1 MPASWY
7 LWLKALHL
15 IGVVSWFAALFY
27 IVRLFVYHA
36 EALDEPEPR
45 RGILTTQYGIMERR
59 LYNMIQQPAMWI
71 TVVTAALMMVIQPS
85 FLREAWMIVKLVL
98 VALLVWFHYASGRT
112 IRQFA
117 AGTVR
122 RSGEWFR
129 WANEGPTLLLVACT
143 ILAVFKAQIPWG
155 GLGWSIAGLVVL
167 IVVGIKYYAAY
178 RAKHP
183 EVTDRREAVPG
194 RS

>member
-1 MPASWY
+1 MLY
-7 LWLKALHL
+7 LWLKAFHL

-36 EALDEPEPR
+36 EAQEDAEPR
-45 RGILTTQYGIMERR
+45 RGVLTAQYAIMERR

-71 TVVTAALMMVIQPS
+71 TVGTAAGLMLLQPS
-85 FLREAWMIVKLVL
+85 YLAEPWMIAKLVL
-98 VALLVWFHYASGRT
+98 VALLVWFH
-112 IRQFA
+112 FA
-117 AGTVR
+117 TAAMMRGFKAGMVR

-143 ILAVFKAQIPWG
+143 ILAVFKSAIPWT
-155 GLGWSIAGLVVL
+155 GLGWAMAGLVVL
-167 IVVGIKYYAAY
+167 IVAGIRYYATY
-178 RAKHP
+178 RRRHP
-183 EVTDRREAVPG
+183 EETLRV